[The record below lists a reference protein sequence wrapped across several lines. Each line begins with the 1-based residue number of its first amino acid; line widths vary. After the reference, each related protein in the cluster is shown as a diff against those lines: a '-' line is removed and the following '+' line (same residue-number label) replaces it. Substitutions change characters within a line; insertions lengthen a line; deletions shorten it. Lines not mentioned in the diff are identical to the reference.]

1 MPGSLVG
8 ESSRDPGRMTSGPRH
23 ASPRPQQAASL
34 FANPEDNGTQQ
45 VSGDLPVEPTYLTG
59 EGRRLLD
66 ERVQV
71 LAAAVAELQRA
82 LDDPESRAD
91 TVEEYQRSA
100 QELERLRSL
109 LDRAA
114 AIEEVPDDPAV
125 VELGDTVTIRLDA
138 GTEEIYIIV
147 DASEAPVEDQRIS
160 VQSPLGQALL
170 GNHVGDSV
178 DVQIP
183 AGSYRC
189 TILSASRT

>member
-1 MPGSLVG
+1 M
-8 ESSRDPGRMTSGPRH
+8 SGGP
-23 ASPRPQQAASL
+23 
-34 FANPEDNGTQQ
+34 
-45 VSGDLPVEPTYLTG
+45 PVEPTYLTG

-71 LAAAVAELQRA
+71 LAAAVADLQRA

-91 TVEEYQRSA
+91 AVEEYWRSA
-100 QELERLRSL
+100 QELDRLRSL

-114 AIEEVPDDPAV
+114 GIDEVPDDPAV
-125 VELGDTVTIRLDA
+125 VELGDTVMILLDA
-138 GTEEIYIIV
+138 GIEETYIVV
-147 DASEAPVEDQRIS
+147 DASEAAVEDQRIS

-178 DVQIP
+178 DVLTP

-189 TILSASRT
+189 TILSATRT